1 MTGAKKILIT
11 GATGQVGGRLH
22 SLPTRALPRRVVAGA
37 RSPEKA
43 ASLGVPMVYLD
54 LDNPE
59 SMLPAFTG
67 VDREHFYD
75 RLHGRYASA
84 EQRCRGH
91 RQKGWSRADR
101 LDGTMALVGVPAE
114 SHPSPTATNLIFGRR
129 SLAGSLV
136 GGIPETQDLL
146 DFSAEHAILAD
157 IETITIDRI
166 EDAFGRMARGD
177 VKYRFV
183 IDMQSLNHTGGA

>member
-1 MTGAKKILIT
+1 MWSPLRHWNAGPGKRAGIVGIGGLGHMGIKLAHALGA
-11 GATGQVGGRLH
+11 H
-22 SLPTRALPRRVVAGA
+22 VVAFTTSEGKRHDAFALGA
-37 RSPEKA
+37 DEVVLSTNSGEMAKQA
-43 ASLGVPMVYLD
+43 GSLD
-54 LDNPE
+54 LIINSVAVPHDLDPYL
-59 SMLPAFTG
+59 SL
-67 VDREHFYD
+67 
-75 RLHGRYASA
+75 LS
-84 EQRCRGH
+84 
-91 RQKGWSRADR
+91 

-157 IETITIDRI
+157 IETIPIDRI
-166 EDAFGRMARGD
+166 EDAFGRMARSD